1 MKQKFISKI
10 NVTTVLFF
18 IILAVGIFARV
29 YKFGSLPGGINQ
41 DEAYAGYEAYSLLH
55 YGKDSFGYSFPVY
68 FISWGVA

>member
-41 DEAYAGYEAYSLLH
+41 DEAYAGMKRIHCYIMERIHLVIVFQFTLFR
-55 YGKDSFGYSFPVY
+55 G
-68 FISWGVA
+68 GVA